1 MAEYK
6 GLTIRIGGDTSQ
18 LDSALKS
25 STKAAAS
32 LQREIRQITTAMRF
46 DPGNLANV
54 DTRMKLTT
62 NRAEALRSKIALL
75 KNGYKELGDAAV
87 TVGGSATSVKKLA
100 ESTENISLAA
110 EVAQSRYNK
119 MTENLSANYREL
131 EARAKEAGKAM
142 NLNALSRHDSG
153 ETFERQ
159 MAELKELGVVTDEE
173 VQKLRNM
180 RSAWH
185 EAFADKG
192 AYEKAE
198 QLQHMSVQMQRLES
212 EARNATATVRG
223 LNTVSNYSAESWQ
236 ESASRV
242 KQLDSALTECAGQA
256 RAYEAALRED
266 PSNMSAAIG
275 RMKALAS
282 EYDLAEAKASE
293 LSRQVE
299 AYKGRL
305 SGALDQHRNLPR
317 YIQQTGDE
325 WQRVQADLAEAKG
338 EANALH
344 QSLQRLKDAQAPV
357 GEIQQ
362 LEAAVREA
370 DARVDQLNAD
380 ARRMDSEFETAKEC
394 AELQQLQ
401 SELAQTTA
409 HMAGLRK
416 RMDATHLGGGA
427 GSLLNASTVKS
438 LGMTLYSTLTPAVTM
453 LGWRAV
459 TAAQDMDSAYRDM
472 RKTVEGTEAQFE
484 GLRQAAIDFS
494 KTHVTSA
501 EQMLQIEAIGGELG
515 IATDSLQAFAE
526 TVSNL
531 DVATNLSTEDA
542 ATSLGQL
549 ANITHMTSDEY
560 AGFSDALVRLG
571 NNGASTETQIIDIA
585 TRIGSMATIV
595 GLSVPEI
602 LALSSSIAS
611 TGQGAES
618 AGTAIS
624 RTLSDMESA
633 VANGGAK
640 LEAFASVAGMSAED
654 FARSWE
660 SEPIVA
666 LREFVKG
673 LNRVEADGG
682 SATVTL
688 QELGITGTRQ
698 IQAIEGLM
706 QTIGGLDD
714 NLTMSRD
721 AWDGVSDQWGQ
732 AGDAANEASKKAEG
746 FSGQLSI
753 LKNMANDALA
763 ELAEGAVPWM
773 KRLTGLMKGAMD
785 VFEGLGAE
793 GREAAV
799 GLLAVAAVSGPMLTF
814 VSTLMTAHSNVKK
827 FFEGTSAIATVA
839 RMWRTGTFMMADG
852 TTRMV
857 GGMEK
862 VKLTAAAM
870 RESMM
875 TALKAAGIMAAV
887 AVVLIALKKLYD
899 EWARHDKAVNGLR
912 ASMESLGK
920 TAGASARDMGE
931 SFLDAHSKIV
941 DVEEKMGDLADSV
954 AQSNEEYAKSVSTL
968 ERYESVVG
976 ELAFKSGRS
985 ADETRTL
992 LDAVNNLNKEAGTS
1006 YGIDE
1011 FGRLID
1017 TSTGKVVDN
1026 TDAIKD
1032 NIEWVK
1038 ARARLEVYEDDYK
1051 DAIVAQDKA
1060 QAAYDSAKSRL
1071 EWLEEQQRLYDETGG
1086 REGMNVDPWS
1096 FFWAEEEVKNS
1107 AATLETANE
1116 TLATLEDTIGDSQR
1130 KVDEH
1135 AAAEKAASA
1144 VTDDL
1149 TGNMKRLHD
1158 VMGDDAAFN
1167 AASDALAAMHVGAGE
1182 LSDVDMPRL
1191 SGSFGGTMA
1200 DVVSALRDGGVSLVD
1215 FDEAIERAGGMSVD
1229 MSRVSAAA
1237 FSKMAADAGG
1247 DVDRLAQMLAH
1258 LNVVQIGDKTF
1269 YVSDNGT
1276 VLDESGEL
1284 AALQSFRIED
1294 KTFYVGDDGTVFDSK
1309 GQLVDLNGFEV
1320 NDKTFKVTDDG
1331 SIYEMVDGVFVLRG
1345 SIGSVPTS
1353 HVTEFTARDWVSGTI
1368 KLIKSRLAGLDGV
1381 AVTVEPASATGSLAS
1396 SPYVPRHAR
1405 GYIAAGPTLTSNG
1418 WVGEDGAEA
1427 VLNWGTGGAVVPLTN
1442 HRYMEPIAA
1451 AIARNMAGAAGGD
1464 QNITMYVTQQPG
1476 ESVDVFAQRVAR
1488 EMRRRS

>member
-62 NRAEALRSKIALL
+62 NRAEALNSKIALL

-153 ETFERQ
+153 ETFEKQ

-282 EYDLAEAKASE
+282 EYDAAEKKAAE

-305 SGALDQHRNLPR
+305 SGALDQHRNLPL

-325 WQRVQADLAEAKG
+325 WEKVHADLAEAQGK
-338 EANALH
+338 ANALH

-362 LEAAVREA
+362 LEAAVQKADERVDTLKA
-370 DARVDQLNAD
+370 DARD
-380 ARRMDSEFETAKEC
+380 MDRAFETAKEC

-427 GSLLNASTVKS
+427 GSLLNASTIKS
-438 LGMTLYSTLTPAVTM
+438 LGMTLYSTLTPAITM

-459 TAAQDMDSAYRDM
+459 TAEQDMDSAYRDM

-484 GLRQAAIDFS
+484 GLKQAAIDFS

-549 ANITHMTSDEY
+549 ANITHMTADEY

-673 LNRVEADGG
+673 LNRVESDGG

-839 RMWRTGTFMMADG
+839 RMWRTGTFTMADG
-852 TTRMV
+852 TMRMV
-857 GGMEK
+857 GGMER
-862 VKLTAAAM
+862 VRLTA
-870 RESMM
+870 S
-875 TALKAAGIMAAV
+875 TFGKSLLDGLKAAGVIAAIAAV
-887 AVVLIALKKLYD
+887 VMAVQMLYQ
-899 EWARHDKAVNGLR
+899 EFAEHEKATSGLR
-912 ASMESLGK
+912 
-920 TAGASARDMGE
+920 SAMDGVGE
-931 SFLDAHSKIV
+931 SAEGMASRIADAHETAAEKIA
-941 DVEEKMGDLADSV
+941 DVEGKLGDLADSV
-954 AQSNEEYAKSVSTL
+954 ASSNEEYAKSVSTL

-976 ELAFKSGRS
+976 ELAFKSNRS

-1017 TSTGKVVDN
+1017 TSTGKVADN

-1051 DAIVAQDKA
+1051 DAIVAQAEAEDA
-1060 QAAYDSAKSRL
+1060 LAAANAEYETFLAAWRSGNHSEAVSSGLVTSANKV
-1071 EWLEEQQRLYDETGG
+1071 
-1086 REGMNVDPWS
+1086 RE
-1096 FFWAEEEVKNS
+1096 AEELLES
-1107 AATLETANE
+1107 ADY
-1116 TLATLEDTIGDSQR
+1116 TLATLEGTINDSQR

-1309 GQLVDLNGFEV
+1309 GQLVDLDGFEV
-1320 NDKTFKVTDDG
+1320 NDKTFKMTDDG
-1331 SIYEMVDGVFVLRG
+1331 SIYEMVDGVFVLRD

-1368 KLIKSRLAGLDGV
+1368 ELIKSRLAGLDGV
-1381 AVTVEPASATGSLAS
+1381 AVTVEPASAAGSIAS

-1405 GYIAAGPTLTSNG
+1405 GYIAAGPTLTNNG

-1427 VLNWGTGGAVVPLTN
+1427 VLNWGTGGVVVPLTN

-1451 AIARNMAGAAGGD
+1451 AIARNMADGTASRGAGPTV
-1464 QNITMYVTQQPG
+1464 NMTVVQQPG
-1476 ESVDVFAQRVAR
+1476 EDVETFARRVVR
-1488 EMRRRS
+1488 ELEWRL